1 MPLYTKIHY
10 QLNVQNTTDL
20 MDINNKIK
28 QKWKFNKNLTN
39 KMNKVTKIFQ
49 I

>member
-1 MPLYTKIHY
+1 M
-10 QLNVQNTTDL
+10 N
-20 MDINNKIK
+20 INNKIK